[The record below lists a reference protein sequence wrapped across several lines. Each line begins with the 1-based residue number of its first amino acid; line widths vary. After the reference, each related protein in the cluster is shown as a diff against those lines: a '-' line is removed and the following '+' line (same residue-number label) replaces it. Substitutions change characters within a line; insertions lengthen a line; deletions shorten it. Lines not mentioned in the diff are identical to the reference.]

1 MCQSIAMAKGGL
13 IMKGKIKGTFIIVVF
28 LAEIFLGFPKNV
40 VCRQGVGFPTLRFTG
55 TIYPSD
61 AKDIKGGLRYQRIFI
76 KDKKWIFKITKAE
89 DVYNPGRTQ
98 LQVLRPMPLRLN
110 LQEGI
115 KGILAPFQA
124 PDIVG
129 KVIMIQGLV
138 SFGSE
143 WMKVNELT
151 IAKEEKK

>member
-1 MCQSIAMAKGGL
+1 
-13 IMKGKIKGTFIIVVF
+13 MKEKAKGTFIIVAF
-28 LAEIFLGFPKNV
+28 LAGIFVGFPQKAIYGQ
-40 VCRQGVGFPTLRFTG
+40 RFAPPTLRFTG

-61 AKDIKGGLRYQRIFI
+61 AKDLKGGLRYQRIFI
-76 KDKKWIFKITKAE
+76 ENKEWIFKITKAE
-89 DVYNPGRTQ
+89 DVYNPERTQ
-98 LQVLRPMPLRLN
+98 LQVLRPMPPRLI

-115 KGILAPFQA
+115 KGVLEPFQK

-129 KVIMIQGLV
+129 KVITIQGLV

-143 WMKVNELT
+143 WMKVYELT